1 MENSRVTTVRE
12 QYAERALYF
21 FISAAVLGIA
31 STLMFIYGRGILIFA
46 ELLLLLALVALGFSV
61 FFISK
66 MKKVQSNSVTCPFCE
81 KVNAFQSPPTDDFN
95 CEGCHRMVPI
105 REGAIMEVMQVRC
118 GYCNELNFY
127 SLKTEVLICETCDR
141 EIPIANEDGLPSKS
155 IPRSFLRVDDDALYE
170 LVLTDAGRSKEQAI
184 LELQRLLA
192 LNRSVVREMVE
203 NPPQVLLTNIA
214 KQKAEMV
221 QKELLAHGVKAE
233 YREVQPQ

>member
-1 MENSRVTTVRE
+1 
-12 QYAERALYF
+12 
-21 FISAAVLGIA
+21 
-31 STLMFIYGRGILIFA
+31 
-46 ELLLLLALVALGFSV
+46 
-61 FFISK
+61 
-66 MKKVQSNSVTCPFCE
+66 
-81 KVNAFQSPPTDDFN
+81 
-95 CEGCHRMVPI
+95 MVPI

-141 EIPIANEDGLPSKS
+141 EIPIANEDGMPSKS

-233 YREVQPQ
+233 YREVQPE